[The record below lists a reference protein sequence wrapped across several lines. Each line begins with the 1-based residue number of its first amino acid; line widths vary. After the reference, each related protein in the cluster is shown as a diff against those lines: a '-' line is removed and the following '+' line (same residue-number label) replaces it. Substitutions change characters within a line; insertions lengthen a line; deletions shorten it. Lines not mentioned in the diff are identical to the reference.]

1 MTDSKQLQVQLNV
14 DSLSLDFL
22 ILSLIH
28 EVARNNEQH
37 LDVSEQKRLL
47 KQLLW
52 AEIQLDTQIEKQRI
66 EAAQAE
72 SKKEGAN

>member
-28 EVARNNEQH
+28 EVARSNEQH

-66 EAAQAE
+66 DAAQTE

>member
-28 EVARNNEQH
+28 EVARSNEQN

-66 EAAQAE
+66 DAAQTE